1 MKNIYLLLLSVLLWS
16 CQGNT
21 EPEIEYIEPINEP
34 VIVSEIDVPKPTNL
48 YTPELWERANIDQN
62 TLYFFSRDEELT
74 QDQEA
79 NIKIVREFAE
89 ANGINYHGY
98 YTNDDLG
105 LVALNDS
112 LFFNLSIYL
121 KTDPNGLVCL
131 KKNEVK
137 YIPLQI
143 KKGIVDERLK
153 VFFGK

>member
-1 MKNIYLLLLSVLLWS
+1 MKYSYLLILIVGLWS
-16 CQGNT
+16 CQDAP
-21 EPEIEYIEPINEP
+21 EPKVEIIEPINEP
-34 VIVSEIDVPKPTNL
+34 VIVSEINVPKPTNL
-48 YTPELWERANIDQN
+48 YTPELWKAANIDQN
-62 TLYFFSRDEELT
+62 TVYFFSRDEELSE
-74 QDQEA
+74 DQEA

-89 ANGINYHGY
+89 ANDINYHGY

-112 LFFNLSIYL
+112 LFFNLSLYL